1 MARYLVDETFS
12 CCLDEN
18 NASLRTVQTL
28 EKYYSET
35 TVASND
41 SVADC
46 HNNNNS
52 NSSNMVDIIKLP
64 PSATPITLSSP

>member
-1 MARYLVDETFS
+1 MARYLWTRLSPAAQED
-12 CCLDEN
+12 DD
-18 NASLRTVQTL
+18 SLKTVQTL

-46 HNNNNS
+46 HNNKNS

-64 PSATPITLSSP
+64 PSAAPITLYSS